1 MFYGLAC
8 IGIFALVAV
17 GFIALSLALS
27 RLLQPRVADLDKELS
42 YECGERPVGGAWIQF
57 NLRFYVVALIFVIFD
72 LEVAFMVPVLVVL
85 RDWVSR
91 GAGWVALAEIGT
103 FVLVLALGLAYVWV
117 KRDIDWVKP
126 APSTTLVG

>member
-8 IGIFALVAV
+8 IGIFALVAI
-17 GFIALSLALS
+17 GFIVLSLALS
-27 RLLQPRVADLDKELS
+27 RLVQPRVADVDKARS

-85 RDWVSR
+85 RDWVTR
-91 GAGWVALAEIGT
+91 GMGWIALAEIAT
-103 FVLVLALGLAYVWV
+103 FVSVLALGLAYVWV

-126 APSTTLVG
+126 KPSSPLAG